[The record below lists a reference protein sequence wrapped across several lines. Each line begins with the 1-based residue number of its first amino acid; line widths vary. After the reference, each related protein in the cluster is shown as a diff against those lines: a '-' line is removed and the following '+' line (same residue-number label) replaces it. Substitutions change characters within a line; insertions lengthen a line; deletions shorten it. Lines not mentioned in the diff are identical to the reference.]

1 MKLYE
6 LSVEFNSLLDQL
18 IWPPTEMQL
27 TEEEIQI
34 RLNLFAGQFEYKAH
48 EIGKMIFNMGNDA
61 VSIKQEEIRLAAK
74 RKALENKAEWLE
86 KYVMAEMKSI
96 GITKVKGD
104 ILTLTLR
111 DNPSSVQVTS
121 FLDLPEEFVRI
132 VPEQREPDKK
142 AILAHFKETGE
153 IPTGCEVTKSQR
165 LEIK

>member
-6 LSVEFNSLLDQL
+6 ISAELNDLFG
-18 IWPPTEMQL
+18 QL
-27 TEEEIQI
+27 TGLTDSNLSEDEIKV
-34 RLNLFAGQFEYKAH
+34 RLDLFAGQFEYKAH

-74 RKALENKAEWLE
+74 RKALENQVERLE
-86 KYVMAEMKSI
+86 KYVMAEMKAI

-104 ILTLTLR
+104 ILTLVLR

-121 FLDLPEEFVRI
+121 FMDLPEQFVRI
-132 VPEQREPDKK
+132 VPEMREPDKK
-142 AILAHFKETGE
+142 AILTHFKETGE
-153 IPTGCEVTKSQR
+153 IPTGCEVTRGQR